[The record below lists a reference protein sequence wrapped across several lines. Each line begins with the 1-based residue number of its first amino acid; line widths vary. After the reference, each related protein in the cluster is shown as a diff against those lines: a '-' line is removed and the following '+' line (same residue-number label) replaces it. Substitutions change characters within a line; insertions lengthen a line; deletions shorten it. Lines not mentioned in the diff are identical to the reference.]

1 MTPVPGLAA
10 DLGYSHATANPL
22 HRLVRAGAGTRAG
35 GWVFSRSLRH
45 LDDLVGRLSRGR
57 QSAPGLLAGLA
68 VLDVTTTGRKS
79 GQRRTSHLIATPY
92 DGTLALLGTNFGQ
105 PSTPAW
111 ALNLEADPR
120 ATVTYR
126 NVSRD
131 VTARPAT
138 PAETEQIF
146 ALAGEF
152 YPGYLH
158 YRERIGATR
167 RIRAFVL
174 EPA

>member
-1 MTPVPGLAA
+1 MGLAA
-10 DLGYSHATANPL
+10 DLGYSHASPNPL
-22 HRLVRAGAGTRAG
+22 QRVIRWFAGTRVG
-35 GWVFSRSLRH
+35 GVTFSHTLRH
-45 LDDLVGRLSRGR
+45 LDDVVGRLSKGR

-92 DGTLALLGTNFGQ
+92 AGTLALLGTNFGQ
-105 PSTPAW
+105 ESTPAW

-120 ATVTYR
+120 ATVAYR
-126 NVSRD
+126 TVERD
-131 VTARPAT
+131 VVARPAT
-138 PAETEQIF
+138 PEEAEQIF

-152 YPGYLH
+152 YPGYLN
-158 YRERIGATR
+158 YRTRVGSTR

-174 EPA
+174 AAA